1 MDSIINIAT
10 FVKVVEAG
18 GFAAASRKLGMSPST
33 VTAHIQDLEQRLG
46 ARLLNRSTRK
56 ISLTEVGNA
65 YYESCLQIL
74 ADVDEANNVVH
85 CKRPRAGHSAS
96 TSRLEFRNCWH
107 R

>member
-74 ADVDEANNVVH
+74 ADVDEANNVVQALQST
-85 CKRPRAGHSAS
+85 RAGHSAS
-96 TSRLEFRNCWH
+96 TSRLEFRNC
-107 R
+107 